1 MRSGP
6 SDCGFDSRL
15 GHRYRHGSV
24 GNRQTTLARAPP
36 SSVVARMLWVRVPP
50 ELFDEDTSSRS
61 SLECSPPCHGGDVGS
76 NPIED
81 ADMARYAIWQSG
93 ECDHRSGGARP
104 SCSVGSTPSR
114 ATAITFIARAT
125 STRRIFVI
133 ANENAS
139 AGHWRAQVAVTHPP
153 SGIGGST
160 PSRRTS
166 SRTARSS
173 SGSGCWPLKPA
184 TRVQIPHGSL
194 TDMAKWCN
202 W

>member
-1 MRSGP
+1 M
-6 SDCGFDSRL
+6 
-15 GHRYRHGSV
+15 
-24 GNRQTTLARAPP
+24 
-36 SSVVARMLWVRVPP
+36 
-50 ELFDEDTSSRS
+50 
-61 SLECSPPCHGGDVGS
+61 GS

-81 ADMARYAIWQSG
+81 ACLARYVIWQSG
-93 ECDHRSGGARP
+93 ECDHRSGGDRP

-125 STRRIFVI
+125 SARRIFVI
-133 ANENAS
+133 ANERAS

-160 PSRRTS
+160 PSRRTP

-194 TDMAKWCN
+194 FRLRLKGRVHETLRERFRAVARSNRPRRAKWCN

>member
-1 MRSGP
+1 MRVRLPPWASIQT
-6 SDCGFDSRL
+6 RL
-15 GHRYRHGSV
+15 G
-24 GNRQTTLARAPP
+24 RQSADHLGLEP
-36 SSVVARMLWVRVPP
+36 RMLWVRVPP

-81 ADMARYAIWQSG
+81 ACLARYAIWQSG

-104 SCSVGSTPSR
+104 SCSVGSTPTR
-114 ATAITFIARAT
+114 ATAITSIARAT
-125 STRRIFVI
+125 SARRIFVI

-160 PSRRTS
+160 PSRRTR

-184 TRVQIPHGSL
+184 TRVQIPHGS
-194 TDMAKWCN
+194 MEG
-202 W
+202 